1 MARAAVGNLQDMAI
15 GGNSDCD
22 GLLYAGQRLMRR
34 QEATRILFVLS
45 DGRPS
50 VDGYGHSGQ
59 LPGEMRRQVAKLEKN
74 GVQCVGIGIRDDS
87 VSRFYPRH
95 VVVHDVADLAG
106 QATDLLGK
114 VLLGEGFRADT
125 RALLAA

>member
-1 MARAAVGNLQDMAI
+1 
-15 GGNSDCD
+15 
-22 GLLYAGQRLMRR
+22 MRR
-34 QEATRILFVLS
+34 AESTRVMLVLS

-50 VDGYGHSGQ
+50 VDGYGNSSQ
-59 LPGEMRRQVAKLEKN
+59 LPGEMKRQVAKLEKN
-74 GVQCVGIGIRDDS
+74 GVSCVGIGIKDDS
-87 VSRFYPRH
+87 VRQFYPRH

-114 VLLGEGFRADT
+114 VLLGEDFRADT